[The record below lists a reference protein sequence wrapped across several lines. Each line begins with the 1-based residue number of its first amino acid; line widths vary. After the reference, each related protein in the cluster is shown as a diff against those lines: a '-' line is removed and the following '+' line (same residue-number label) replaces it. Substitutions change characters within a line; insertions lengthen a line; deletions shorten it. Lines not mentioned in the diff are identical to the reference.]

1 MTHSMMTAMMINIL
15 IMSSTVDSFIRP
27 PARADVMFQR
37 IMNIRSETTPDSS
50 ADNSAVIDDKG
61 KNIEEMM
68 KLFVTAIDEGR
79 QEDLVKAGL
88 KVTTISARESMDEKL
103 SDPEIIASILG
114 PMASA
119 EEVDLKNDLKNQIL
133 LEQQLEIGG
142 EASPGLDLDP
152 SIFAELQAEAKAALE
167 TMKKQ
172 GSGIAALL
180 DEPKVSKK
188 GFGTKPSDDKK
199 KGKKQQILSTYS
211 INCRIQ

>member
-1 MTHSMMTAMMINIL
+1 MTVMMINVL
-15 IMSSTVDSFIRP
+15 IMSSTVNSFIRP
-27 PARADVMFQR
+27 PVRADNMFHR
-37 IMNIRSETTPDSS
+37 IMKIKSETTPDSS
-50 ADNSAVIDDKG
+50 ADNSAVVDDKG

-88 KVTTISARESMDEKL
+88 KVTTISARESMNEKL

-133 LEQQLEIGG
+133 LEELLEVGG

-167 TMKKQ
+167 LMKKQ

-180 DEPKVSKK
+180 DDPKKSKK
-188 GFGTKPSDDKK
+188 GFGTKTSDDNK
-199 KGKKQQILSTYS
+199 KGNKQHILFSCVVSYAF
-211 INCRIQ
+211 Q

>member
-1 MTHSMMTAMMINIL
+1 MKIK
-15 IMSSTVDSFIRP
+15 
-27 PARADVMFQR
+27 
-37 IMNIRSETTPDSS
+37 SETTPDSS
-50 ADNSAVIDDKG
+50 ADNSAVVDDKG

-88 KVTTISARESMDEKL
+88 KVTTISARESMNEKL
-103 SDPEIIASILG
+103 SDPEIIANILG

-133 LEQQLEIGG
+133 LEELLEVGG

-167 TMKKQ
+167 EMKKQ

-180 DEPKVSKK
+180 DEPKKSKK
-188 GFGTKPSDDKK
+188 GFGAKSSDDNK
-199 KGKKQQILSTYS
+199 KGKKLTIHCYCVIYHISQLVKVVSNILM
-211 INCRIQ
+211 